1 MSLKFTVILI
11 LTLRANQVLASKGK
25 QSDCSKITCGAF
37 CQGTCGWSTYH
48 HKCKYGYTTSIF
60 EYNSGPG
67 CKHKLTDSTTSLTT
81 YTKTSTSTVSQSSST
96 STFTATS
103 TSTSTVSQ
111 STSTSTVSQSTS
123 TSTLSKSTKT
133 STVSQSTSTST
144 VSLSTKTSTS
154 SNILPTSLSFSEITT
169 ISSDNVTETDDLKFN
184 NSKTTLSSQIVE
196 DNTTLAPNQNK
207 PHHIDNSHSI
217 NSNKKINIIPI
228 IASIVLIIG
237 LSFLVK
243 KRYKKLNDT
252 PNTQNEPENSPTID
266 TSPRQSENDY
276 LEPTPI
282 SSETT
287 HNNDLNLYAEV
298 DDNSMYDRATTREN
312 QLRNEYEYG
321 NSDLIL
327 NFDSDYQ
334 ETEFTNRA
342 FDYAQATSTVNYQLS
357 SQNNFLASG
366 LYQEPEYDS
375 AD

>member
-1 MSLKFTVILI
+1 M
-11 LTLRANQVLASKGK
+11 
-25 QSDCSKITCGAF
+25 
-37 CQGTCGWSTYH
+37 
-48 HKCKYGYTTSIF
+48 
-60 EYNSGPG
+60 
-67 CKHKLTDSTTSLTT
+67 
-81 YTKTSTSTVSQSSST
+81 
-96 STFTATS
+96 
-103 TSTSTVSQ
+103 
-111 STSTSTVSQSTS
+111 
-123 TSTLSKSTKT
+123 
-133 STVSQSTSTST
+133 
-144 VSLSTKTSTS
+144 
-154 SNILPTSLSFSEITT
+154 EITT

-207 PHHIDNSHSI
+207 PHHIDNSHSV

-228 IASIVLIIG
+228 IAIIVLIIG

-266 TSPRQSENDY
+266 TSPRQPENDY

-298 DDNSMYDRATTREN
+298 DDNSMYDRATAREN

-321 NSDLIL
+321 NSELIL

-357 SQNNFLASG
+357 SQNNFLASD

>member
-11 LTLRANQVLASKGK
+11 LTLSANQVLASKGK
-25 QSDCSKITCGAF
+25 KPDCSKITCGAF

-81 YTKTSTSTVSQSSST
+81 YTKTSTSTVSQS
-96 STFTATS
+96 

-111 STSTSTVSQSTS
+111 STSTSI
-123 TSTLSKSTKT
+123 
-133 STVSQSTSTST
+133 STVSQSTKTSTST
-144 VSLSTKTSTS
+144 VSQSTKTSTS
-154 SNILPTSLSFSEITT
+154 SNILPTSLSFLEITT

-207 PHHIDNSHSI
+207 PHHIDNSHSV

-228 IASIVLIIG
+228 IAIIVLIIG

-266 TSPRQSENDY
+266 TSPRQPENDY

-298 DDNSMYDRATTREN
+298 DDNSMYDRATAREN

-321 NSDLIL
+321 NSELIL

-357 SQNNFLASG
+357 SQNNFLASD

>member
-11 LTLRANQVLASKGK
+11 LTLTANQVLASKGK
-25 QSDCSKITCGAF
+25 KPDCSKITCGAF

-81 YTKTSTSTVSQSSST
+81 YTKTSTSTVSQS
-96 STFTATS
+96 TATS
-103 TSTSTVSQ
+103 TVSQSTATSTVSQ
-111 STSTSTVSQSTS
+111 STSTS
-123 TSTLSKSTKT
+123 
-133 STVSQSTSTST
+133 
-144 VSLSTKTSTS
+144 
-154 SNILPTSLSFSEITT
+154 SNISPTSLSFLEITT
-169 ISSDNVTETDDLKFN
+169 ISSDNVTETDDLTFN

-196 DNTTLAPNQNK
+196 DNTTLNSNQNK
-207 PHHIDNSHSI
+207 THHIDNSHSVNNNKQI
-217 NSNKKINIIPI
+217 NNIIPI
-228 IASIVLIIG
+228 IVSIVLIIG

-243 KRYKKLNDT
+243 KRYKKLNNT
-252 PNTQNEPENSPTID
+252 PNTQNEAENSPTIE
-266 TSPRQSENDY
+266 TSPRQPENDY

-282 SSETT
+282 TSETT

-298 DDNSMYDRATTREN
+298 DDNSMYDRATAREN

-321 NSDLIL
+321 NSELIL
-327 NFDSDYQ
+327 NFDNDYQ

-357 SQNNFLASG
+357 SQNNFLASD

>member
-1 MSLKFTVILI
+1 
-11 LTLRANQVLASKGK
+11 
-25 QSDCSKITCGAF
+25 
-37 CQGTCGWSTYH
+37 
-48 HKCKYGYTTSIF
+48 
-60 EYNSGPG
+60 
-67 CKHKLTDSTTSLTT
+67 
-81 YTKTSTSTVSQSSST
+81 
-96 STFTATS
+96 
-103 TSTSTVSQ
+103 
-111 STSTSTVSQSTS
+111 
-123 TSTLSKSTKT
+123 
-133 STVSQSTSTST
+133 
-144 VSLSTKTSTS
+144 
-154 SNILPTSLSFSEITT
+154 
-169 ISSDNVTETDDLKFN
+169 
-184 NSKTTLSSQIVE
+184 
-196 DNTTLAPNQNK
+196 
-207 PHHIDNSHSI
+207 
-217 NSNKKINIIPI
+217 
-228 IASIVLIIG
+228 
-237 LSFLVK
+237 VK

-266 TSPRQSENDY
+266 TSPCQPENDY

-298 DDNSMYDRATTREN
+298 DDNSMYDRATAREN
-312 QLRNEYEYG
+312 QLKNEYEYG